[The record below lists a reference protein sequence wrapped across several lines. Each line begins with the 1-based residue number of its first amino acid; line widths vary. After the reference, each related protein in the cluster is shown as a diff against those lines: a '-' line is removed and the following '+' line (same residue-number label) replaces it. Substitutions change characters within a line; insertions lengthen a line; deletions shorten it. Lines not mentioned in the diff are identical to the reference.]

1 MSRNQRDLH
10 LTYAH
15 THMCTYANH
24 GRFSKESALHDLKT
38 RCFVCDLT
46 ALRLEQDAGID
57 FETHTE
63 KVHNPQLYLYF
74 LIHLKGLEQSPAD
87 MTAVERFVADK
98 VWGKAKNVGNI
109 NVEWLPNTTWMPR
122 STKDNDHQHI
132 QVEPDCN
139 DCMHAQM
146 DKLMN

>member
-1 MSRNQRDLH
+1 MTL
-10 LTYAH
+10 LLFAW
-15 THMCTYANH
+15 
-24 GRFSKESALHDLKT
+24 SKTLESTLKPTPRKFTT
-38 RCFVCDLT
+38 RSC
-46 ALRLEQDAGID
+46 ISI
-57 FETHTE
+57 
-63 KVHNPQLYLYF
+63 F